1 MKKTLVAVVHS
12 LLLAG
17 AINVAH
23 AQDKVVFAISQEPY
37 PPFSF
42 RNSNGAWSGFE
53 PDLISEVCKRMQAEC
68 SLKGMAWDG
77 LIPALRSKQVDVI
90 MNSMSITPE
99 REQVVDFSDPYIETP
114 ALWVGDAALEL
125 TPTPEGL
132 KGKIIGVQ
140 GSTSH
145 SAYVKEYFGKG
156 STLRYYNDQ
165 DDLLADL
172 RSGRIDIMLADK
184 ISVEPMLAL
193 PDNAMLAGK
202 GIAPADPLFG
212 KGIGAAVRKG
222 DDALREKLNQALK
235 AVRED
240 GTYDA
245 IGARYFKSSVTAAQ

>member
-17 AINVAH
+17 AINAAH

-156 STLRYYNDQ
+156 STIRYYNDQ

-193 PDNAMLAGK
+193 PDNAMLA
-202 GIAPADPLFG
+202 G

>member
-1 MKKTLVAVVHS
+1 MKKTIVAFVQTFI
-12 LLLAG
+12 LAG
-17 AINVAH
+17 AINVAQ
-23 AQDKVVFAISQEPY
+23 AEDKVVFAIAQEPY

-42 RNSNGAWSGFE
+42 KNSSGVWSGFE
-53 PDLISEVCKRMQAEC
+53 PALITEVCKRMQAQC
-68 SLKGMAWDG
+68 SLKELAWDG
-77 LIPALRSKQVDVI
+77 LIPALRSKQADVI

-99 REQVVDFSDPYIETP
+99 REQVVDFTDPYIETP

-132 KGKIIGVQ
+132 KGKTIGVQ

-145 SAYVKEYFGKG
+145 SAYVKQYFGEG

-193 PDNAMLAGK
+193 PDNSMLVSK
-202 GIAPADPLFG
+202 GVAPADPLFG

-245 IGARYFKSSVTAAQ
+245 IGARYFKSSVSASQ